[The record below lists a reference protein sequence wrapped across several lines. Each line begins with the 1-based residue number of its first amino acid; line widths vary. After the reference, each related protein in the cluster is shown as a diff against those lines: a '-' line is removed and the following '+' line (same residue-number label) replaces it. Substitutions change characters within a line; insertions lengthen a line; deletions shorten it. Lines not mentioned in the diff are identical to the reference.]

1 MIDSNCLSFTVSS
14 LKTTNAIKTNVIKI
28 LGAYMSTSIA
38 KVAAL
43 AVLSSAVV
51 FASGCANKPK
61 TEVVVAPLGIPGG
74 QVGYNGAVIV
84 DNSNAVITGAENLQ
98 AVVYF
103 AFDSSEITSE
113 AASVLN
119 QHASLLSSN
128 PNAGV
133 VIAGHTDERGSR
145 EYNMALG
152 ERRAQAARNYL
163 AAQGVAANNVRIISY
178 GEERP
183 AVAGTTED
191 AYAQNRR
198 AELSY

>member
-1 MIDSNCLSFTVSS
+1 MSISFS
-14 LKTTNAIKTNVIKI
+14 KI
-28 LGAYMSTSIA
+28 A
-38 KVAAL
+38 VL
-43 AVLSSAVV
+43 AVLSSAV
-51 FASGCANKPK
+51 ALTTGCATKRA
-61 TEVVVAPLGIPGG
+61 TSEVVVAPLGIPGG

-84 DNSNAVITGAENLQ
+84 DNSAAVITGAENLQ

-103 AFDSSEITSE
+103 AFDSSEITAQ

-119 QHASLLSSN
+119 QHVSLLNSN
-128 PNAGV
+128 PAAGV

-145 EYNMALG
+145 EYNMAIG

-163 AAQGVAANNVRIISY
+163 AAQGVAANNIRVISY

-183 AVAGTTED
+183 AAAGNTED

>member
-1 MIDSNCLSFTVSS
+1 MSISFS
-14 LKTTNAIKTNVIKI
+14 KI
-28 LGAYMSTSIA
+28 A
-38 KVAAL
+38 VL
-43 AVLSSAVV
+43 AVLSSAV
-51 FASGCANKPK
+51 ALTTGCATKRA
-61 TEVVVAPLGIPGG
+61 TSEVVVSPLGIPGG
-74 QVGYNGAVIV
+74 QVGYNGDVIV
-84 DNSNAVITGAENLQ
+84 DNSAAVITGAENLQ

-103 AFDSSEITSE
+103 AFDSSEITAQ

-119 QHASLLSSN
+119 QHVSLLNSN
-128 PNAGV
+128 PAAGV

-163 AAQGVAANNVRIISY
+163 AAQGVAANNIRVISY

-183 AVAGTTED
+183 AAAGNTED

>member
-1 MIDSNCLSFTVSS
+1 MSISFS
-14 LKTTNAIKTNVIKI
+14 KI
-28 LGAYMSTSIA
+28 A
-38 KVAAL
+38 VL
-43 AVLSSAVV
+43 AVLSSAV
-51 FASGCANKPK
+51 AITTGCATKRA
-61 TEVVVAPLGIPGG
+61 TSEVVVAPLGIPGG

-84 DNSNAVITGAENLQ
+84 DNSTAVITGAENLQ

-103 AFDSSEITSE
+103 AFDSSEITAQ

-119 QHASLLSSN
+119 QHVSLLNSN
-128 PNAGV
+128 PAAGV

-163 AAQGVAANNVRIISY
+163 AAQGVAANNIRVISY

-183 AVAGTTED
+183 AAAGNTED

>member
-1 MIDSNCLSFTVSS
+1 MSISFS
-14 LKTTNAIKTNVIKI
+14 KI
-28 LGAYMSTSIA
+28 AVL
-38 KVAAL
+38 AL
-43 AVLSSAVV
+43 LSSAV
-51 FASGCANKPK
+51 ALTTGCATKRS
-61 TEVVVAPLGIPGG
+61 TSEVVVAPLGIPGG

-84 DNSNAVITGAENLQ
+84 DNSNAVITGAENIQ

-103 AFDSSEITSE
+103 AFDSSEITAQS
-113 AASVLN
+113 ASVLN
-119 QHASLLSSN
+119 QHVSLLNSN
-128 PNAGV
+128 PAATV

-163 AAQGVAANNVRIISY
+163 AAQGVTANNIRVISY

-183 AVAGTTED
+183 AAAGNTED